1 MTWTTRGT
9 TETASITGTIGG
21 RTIDVAGAGTVRT
34 SDHHHCQ
41 PLPFVSSAGA
51 RVGTL
56 EVCHAQVPRE
66 GVVQQSKES
75 KGCFKKA
82 ASSRADAVAK
92 AIAGV
97 GGQMES
103 FYFAFG
109 SDDVYVIADLPD
121 NTAAIALAATV
132 GATGTLSDYE
142 TVVLLTPQ
150 EIDAAVRQS
159 VDYRPPGG

>member
-1 MTWTTRGT
+1 MPKYLVK
-9 TETASITGTIGG
+9 ASYNSQGIQGVLQEGG
-21 RTIDVAGAGTVRT
+21 
-34 SDHHHCQ
+34 
-41 PLPFVSSAGA
+41 
-51 RVGTL
+51 
-56 EVCHAQVPRE
+56 
-66 GVVQQSKES
+66 
-75 KGCFKKA
+75 
-82 ASSRADAVAK
+82 SSRVDSVAK

-109 SDDVYVIADLPD
+109 SDDVYVTAELPD
-121 NTAAIALAATV
+121 NTAAIALASTV

-150 EIDAAVRQS
+150 EVDAAVRQT